1 MSSINS
7 IIGIAEGIPVTAYK
21 VDGTLI
27 GEYES
32 ISKASNKLLG
42 RYTTICTPD
51 SLTKNGRRRTS
62 YSKRLGCRFYLKR
75 KGAK

>member
-32 ISKASNKLLG
+32 ISQVCNKLIG
-42 RYTTICTPD
+42 RYTTICPPD
-51 SLTKNGRRRTS
+51 SFTKSGRRRTT
-62 YSKRLGCRFYLKR
+62 YSKRLNCRFYLKR
-75 KGAK
+75 KGGI